1 MARCSRNKKLWTR
14 HTKLPYG
21 LFRNSLQVRRGEREK
36 KKKGPQSCR
45 SYSLSSS
52 EWINNFMIEMIKQ
65 RLTHARENNKSW
77 AQQHTKVRKHGPYG
91 CESFIR
97 AVSGV
102 YNTMAGAYISIFFP
116 FFSLSFVVYTF
127 FFSLWLLFFGEKT
140 NDARAKI
147 YRATF
152 PLLFFFNPLFSTGFD
167 STFFENIHHKG
178 ER

>member
-1 MARCSRNKKLWTR
+1 
-14 HTKLPYG
+14 
-21 LFRNSLQVRRGEREK
+21 
-36 KKKGPQSCR
+36 
-45 SYSLSSS
+45 
-52 EWINNFMIEMIKQ
+52 MIEMIKQ

-116 FFSLSFVVYTF
+116 FFSLSFVVYKF

-167 STFFENIHHKG
+167 STFFGNIHHKG